1 MLRSFSTSVKRLNRQ
16 PGVSQLILDSLRD
29 PSKIPKKQEVIVLN
43 PFKYHSKKKTKVSK
57 PTVNF
62 TPDSFGLFE
71 QTNDEE
77 SFLKLI
83 NNMKISETLLTER
96 KVKLIKQK
104 LASSFSKNQLN
115 EYVNS
120 YYNDPGFKG
129 RRRGLKSKS
138 KAQLSHIILKDL
150 WNVRQSG
157 VKSSAEDL
165 LVTHDISL
173 SKKDMFLLLSK
184 DGMLLNYLS
193 RVGCKIKLK
202 KEKIQLTGTEDQIT
216 TTRII
221 LNTIL
226 NNKFQEV
233 LNLKII
239 KQLYVAKYGE
249 FNLNRLSQL
258 TQIHFEELDNDNFR
272 LTSLNEHLIK
282 RAKRSIL
289 WFLDFNPN
297 IKNFHMIPS
306 AYTDYDYLP
315 IKIDESVSFKERAND
330 LFRLSTSFQPSN
342 DYIKQS
348 FKDIDDTAEPE
359 VDDLFKMENNFL
371 TKNSI
376 TQSIDHPTEAI
387 LNDSE
392 VDELFNTLKDFEQ
405 NSSIEQEKLLDPQIT
420 ISFGNVLLET
430 PKNPQST
437 NLIPVYDSHTNP
449 TVKFNSSIPLINDK
463 IMNLP
468 LFDYDTLSFNDI
480 LDFKNNDPYR
490 SVVQLVFQPSLY
502 NTDNED
508 LVSYPPIEMW
518 ADINN
523 FGKIEMDSFQLL
535 TAEDENNFHIS
546 LPNKP
551 SDLKVSSQLIGNLLK
566 SEDAL
571 EVEDVKEQ
579 SIEDILKST
588 TVKYSNF
595 KQQPYLEDFLINSTI
610 NFKGSEKTSIQP
622 TIKIKFGDQLVE
634 YQYIST
640 HFRRVIEFNY
650 KGKLLQ
656 YTIIEGGP
664 LGGRRSE
671 ISLSGRDFTKETLKE
686 LVDDSVMLINQL

>member
-1 MLRSFSTSVKRLNRQ
+1 MLRSFSTSIKRLNRQ

-29 PSKIPKKQEVIVLN
+29 PNRIPKKQEVIVLN

-62 TPDSFGLFE
+62 TPDAFRLFE
-71 QTNDEE
+71 QSNDEE
-77 SFLKLI
+77 SFIKLI
-83 NNMKISETLLTER
+83 NNMKISDTLLTER

-104 LASSFSKNQLN
+104 LASSFSKNQLH
-115 EYVNS
+115 EYVTI
-120 YYNDPGFKG
+120 YYDDPTFTGP
-129 RRRGLKSKS
+129 RRGLKSKS

-157 VKSSAEDL
+157 IKSSAEDL

-173 SKKDMFLLLSK
+173 TKKDLFLLLSK
-184 DGMLLNYLS
+184 DGMLLTYLG
-193 RVGCKIKLK
+193 RVGCKLKLK
-202 KEKIQLTGTEDQIT
+202 KEKIRLTGTEDQIT

-226 NNKFQEV
+226 NNKFEEV
-233 LNLKII
+233 LDLKIV

-258 TQIHFEELDNDNFR
+258 TQIHFEELENDHFR
-272 LTSLNEHLIK
+272 LTSLNENLIK

-297 IKNFHMIPS
+297 IKNFHMVPS
-306 AYTDYDYLP
+306 AYTDYDHLP

-342 DYIKQS
+342 EFIKQLFES
-348 FKDIDDTAEPE
+348 LDEVHEPE
-359 VDDLFKMENNFL
+359 VEDLFNPKNLL
-371 TKNSI
+371 TNS
-376 TQSIDHPTEAI
+376 TSIHTTPPSPEVI
-387 LNDSE
+387 LNDQE
-392 VDELFNTLKDFEQ
+392 LDQLFNGLKDFEQ
-405 NSSIEQEKLLDPQIT
+405 NSSIDQEKLLDPQIT

-430 PKNPQST
+430 PKNPNST
-437 NLIPVYDSHTNP
+437 NLIPVYDPTTTS

-463 IMNLP
+463 IMNFP
-468 LFDYDTLSFNDI
+468 LFDYETLSFNEI

-502 NTDNED
+502 NTNNPN
-508 LVSYPPIEMW
+508 LVNYPPIEIW

-546 LPNKP
+546 LPNKA

-566 SEDAL
+566 SEDEPL
-571 EVEDVKEQ
+571 VVEEPQDQ
-579 SIEDILKST
+579 SIEDILRST
-588 TVKYSNF
+588 TQKYSNF
-595 KQQPYLEDFLINSTI
+595 KQQPYLEEFLVNSTI

-622 TIKIKFGDQLVE
+622 TLKIKFGDQLVE

-650 KGKLLQ
+650 KDKLLQ

-664 LGGRRSE
+664 MGGRRSE
-671 ISLSGRDFTKETLKE
+671 ISLSGKDFTKETLKE